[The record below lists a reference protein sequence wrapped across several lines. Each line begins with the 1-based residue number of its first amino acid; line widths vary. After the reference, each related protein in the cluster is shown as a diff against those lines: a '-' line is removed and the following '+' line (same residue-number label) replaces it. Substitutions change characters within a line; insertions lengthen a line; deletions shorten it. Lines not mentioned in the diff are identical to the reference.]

1 MVRRGTFHRA
11 VLTLCCATIAATASA
26 QGLGEVAK
34 KTEEQQKTS
43 PGTAIVVRNLPPS
56 PNDSGPMRL
65 TEEVLSRY
73 LEGRLALADLRRADK
88 PLERRLHTG
97 KRQAKHYDELGP
109 VYGREQAI
117 VDLLSTYGLTTS
129 EFLYIESTMMRGQD
143 YARYPQLSMD
153 RLSPRDRENVQFVK
167 SNLSLVDS
175 VLQRCRNA
183 ERGLTFLSV
192 IPAVH

>member
-1 MVRRGTFHRA
+1 M
-11 VLTLCCATIAATASA
+11 AAAAAA
-26 QGLGEVAK
+26 QGLGDVAK

-43 PGTAIVVRNLPPS
+43 PGNAIVVRNLPPA
-56 PNDSGPMRL
+56 PRDSGPVRL
-65 TEEVLSRY
+65 TDDVLSRY
-73 LEGRLALADLRRADK
+73 REGRLALADLRRADK
-88 PLERRLHTG
+88 PLERRLHSG
-97 KRQAKHYDELGP
+97 KTKAKHYDELGP
-109 VYGREQAI
+109 VYAREQAI

-153 RLSPRDRENVQFVK
+153 RLSPRDRENVEFVK
-167 SNLSLVDS
+167 SNVGLVDNLL
-175 VLQRCRNA
+175 LQCRNA